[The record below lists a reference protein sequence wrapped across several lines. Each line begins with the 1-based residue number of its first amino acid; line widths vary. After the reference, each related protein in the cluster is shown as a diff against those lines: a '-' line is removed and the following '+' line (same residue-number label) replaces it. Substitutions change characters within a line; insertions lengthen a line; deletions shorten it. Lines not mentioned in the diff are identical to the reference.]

1 MDTQSLNTPLKIWV
15 KEDFLL
21 PNFRPNPLLMHLT
34 PPDTNPE
41 LLYWNKL
48 RDILP
53 SLVEVCQF
61 KDLEEAGSLVV
72 TPNHYKDYIDARNFA
87 AVREF
92 NKQVL
97 ASGRRLVTFTLG
109 REYKPLPGEIVFGQ
123 STYRSQED
131 KSVPIPAWLYDLGDQ
146 VTPIKKPTIPTVGF
160 VGHTEYPGRLNSVMR
175 YVPIPDALVHQ
186 LACSSTFNQNV
197 TMGIR
202 RVIARLVRKRTM
214 KALRQATN
222 LKSNLIERTMDFFML
237 PPAVKQRM
245 REEFIQSIQDHA
257 YTVCM
262 RGDNNDN
269 HQMFEVMSARRIP
282 IIIDT
287 NQRFPELGNQ
297 MKWED
302 VCVIVPYAELHRIGE
317 IVQAFHDKMSE
328 EDFAEA
334 CRKSRQAYDTLMP
347 HNFIT
352 RIVEDIK
359 KFAG

>member
-15 KEDFLL
+15 KEDFRL
-21 PNFRPNPLLMHLT
+21 PNFRPVPLIMHLT
-34 PPDTNPE
+34 PPDTAPE

-53 SLVEVCQF
+53 NLVEVCQF

-72 TPNHYKDYIDARNFA
+72 TPNHYTDYFIARKFEP
-87 AVREF
+87 VREF
-92 NKQVL
+92 NKKVL
-97 ASGRRLVTFTLG
+97 ASGRRLVTFTFG
-109 REYKPLPGEIVFGQ
+109 MEYKGLPGETVFGQ

-131 KSVPIPAWLYDLGDQ
+131 KTIPIPAWLYDLGDK
-146 VTPIKKPTIPTVGF
+146 VTPLAKPSIPTVGF
-160 VGHTEYPGRLNSVMR
+160 VGNTEYPGRINSVMR
-175 YVPIPDALVHQ
+175 YVPIPDSLVNQ
-186 LACSSTFNQNV
+186 LAGSCTFNRNV
-197 TMGIR
+197 SLRIR
-202 RVIARLVRKRTM
+202 RVIARLVRKKTM
-214 KALRQATN
+214 KCLRAATN
-222 LKSNLIERTMDFFML
+222 LKIHLVERNGDFFTL
-237 PPAVKQRM
+237 SAEERS
-245 REEFIQSIQDHA
+245 RRRAEFIQSLLDNA

-269 HQMFEVMSARRIP
+269 HQMFEVMSAGRIP

-302 VCVIVPYAELHRIGE
+302 ISVIVPYAQLHRIGE
-317 IVQAFHDKMSE
+317 IVQEFHDKMSE
-328 EDFAEA
+328 DGFAEV
-334 CRKSRQAYDTLMP
+334 CRKSRLAYDNLMP

-359 KFAG
+359 KLGV